1 MDTISIIVPV
11 FQVEHYLP
19 RCIESIQ
26 KQTYSDLDIILI
38 DDGSTDRSGEICDRY
53 AKEDPRIRVYHTEN
67 RGLSAARN
75 LGLEKAREN
84 QSQYIAFA
92 DGDDYMEPQ
101 LCEELLQCLVLK
113 DADIAVCGY
122 TLEWV
127 NNSREV
133 IPRYTECSG
142 NKALLTL
149 LKGRLNNGVWGK
161 LYRKLL
167 FDSVVFPEERT
178 FEDIAVM
185 YQLVMKARRIIPV
198 EKAYYHWVMRF
209 NSITHQK
216 SLKNLFDRW
225 TANKERFDRLS
236 EDESIMTDQGLINEM
251 LKGCAGSVW
260 LIWREFYGFSKEE
273 RKNYCAQLHPVAKF
287 IREQIPLFA
296 SPEWSRQQRISTL
309 FTRSDSGLSLL
320 AAYYGYKAYRFF
332 YPRKEIILYDEKGT
346 LSG

>member
-11 FQVEHYLP
+11 FQVEHYLS

-26 KQTYSDLDIILI
+26 NQTYSDLDIILI

-53 AKEDPRIRVYHTEN
+53 AKEDLRIRVYHTEN

-84 QSQYIAFA
+84 QSPYIAFA

-101 LCEELLQCLVLK
+101 LCEELQQCLVSK

-127 NNSREV
+127 NNSRVV
-133 IPRYTECSG
+133 IPGYTECSG
-142 NKALLTL
+142 DKALLKL

-161 LYRKLL
+161 LYRKQL
-167 FDSVVFPEERT
+167 FDSVFFPEERT

-185 YQLVMKARRIIPV
+185 YQLVMKARRIVPI

-216 SLKNLFDRW
+216 SLHNLFDRW
-225 TANKERFDRLS
+225 TSNKERFDRLS
-236 EDESIMTDQGLINEM
+236 KDNSIMTDQGLTNEM
-251 LKGCAGSVW
+251 LKGCAGSAW
-260 LIWREFYGFSKEE
+260 LIWRDFYSFPKEE
-273 RKNYCAQLHPVAKF
+273 RENYRTQLHPVSQF
-287 IREQIPLFA
+287 IQEQIPLFG

-309 FTRSDSGLSLL
+309 FTRSDSRLL
-320 AAYYGYKAYRFF
+320 LIVAYYGYKVYRFF
-332 YPRKEIILYDEKGT
+332 YPKADICLYNEEDN
-346 LSG
+346 LPN